1 MRKLVCVY
9 CGKQYIVSKKC
20 KADEY
25 DYECPPCWSERKKRA
40 FGKKPKAHNVGER
53 LVNYTTTGR
62 GCEA

>member
-25 DYECPPCWSERKKRA
+25 DYECPPCWSERKK
-40 FGKKPKAHNVGER
+40 KS
-53 LVNYTTTGR
+53 LWQ
-62 GCEA
+62 EAKSSKRWGTFK

>member
-25 DYECPPCWSERKKRA
+25 DYECPPCWSERKK
-40 FGKKPKAHNVGER
+40 KKEPLARSQKLTTLGNV
-53 LVNYTTTGR
+53 
-62 GCEA
+62 